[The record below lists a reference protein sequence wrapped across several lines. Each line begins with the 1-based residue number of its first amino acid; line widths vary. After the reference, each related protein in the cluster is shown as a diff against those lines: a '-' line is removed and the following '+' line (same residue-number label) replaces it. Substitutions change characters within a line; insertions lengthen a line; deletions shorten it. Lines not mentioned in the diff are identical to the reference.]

1 MQTKRISRI
10 ELYAWDEP
18 DGIDEASGR
27 LQYKRY
33 GILRMTCGIY
43 KGIGVCL
50 LSSGTKREDVIRW
63 GSFLRAFRACTLI
76 EAWKVFEQRGHRWS
90 TEQRKLVRTA
100 LMNLMENRIQARL
113 YGSFIHTLIS
123 CRQLSQ
129 RSVHFDQKTL
139 GMNAHFRPYAAAFS
153 SRTFSSLPHKDSITM
168 QPGTFSFGKRSDSLF
183 LLMLKGAA
191 AKEKE
196 LIRYA
201 TAYYSVL

>member
-1 MQTKRISRI
+1 MQTKRLSRI

-43 KGIGVCL
+43 QGIGHCL

-63 GSFLRAFRACTLI
+63 GSFLRSFRACTLS
-76 EAWKVFEQRGHRWS
+76 EAWEIFEQRGHRWS
-90 TEQRKLVRTA
+90 TEQRKLVHTV

-113 YGSFIHTLIS
+113 YRAIIHKFIS
-123 CRQLSQ
+123 YRQLSQ
-129 RSVHFDQKTL
+129 RSVHVGQKAL
-139 GMNAHFRPYAAAFS
+139 DMNAHIKPRAAALTNRAS
-153 SRTFSSLPHKDSITM
+153 SFVPNTESFIMRPETLYSDS
-168 QPGTFSFGKRSDSLF
+168 RSDSPF
-183 LLMLKGAA
+183 LHKLKGAA
-191 AKEKE
+191 ATEKE
-196 LIRYA
+196 LIHYA